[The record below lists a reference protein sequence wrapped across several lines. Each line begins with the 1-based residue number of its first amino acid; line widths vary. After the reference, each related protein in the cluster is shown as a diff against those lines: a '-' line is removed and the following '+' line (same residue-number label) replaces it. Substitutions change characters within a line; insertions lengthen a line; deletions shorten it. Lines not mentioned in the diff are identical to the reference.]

1 MERNERAKGIA
12 KAHAAK
18 LADMVDYEEGSVV
31 SRTLIDRKAGTV
43 TLFAFEKSQRL
54 SEHKTPYDALLY
66 LLDGEA
72 EITISGNATRVRE
85 GEMILIPAKK
95 PHELRA
101 VTRFK
106 MILTMI
112 RS

>member
-1 MERNERAKGIA
+1 VK
-12 KAHAAK
+12 
-18 LADMVDYEEGSVV
+18 
-31 SRTLIDRKAGTV
+31 
-43 TLFAFEKSQRL
+43 
-54 SEHKTPYDALLY
+54 
-66 LLDGEA
+66 
-72 EITISGNATRVRE
+72 E
-85 GEMILIPAKK
+85 GEMVVIPAKK